1 MGAFEYTAVDPSG
14 KEKKGVIEGDTPR
27 RVRQAL
33 RERDLLPLS
42 INEIA
47 EKETSKKQIFPARRA
62 LSANDL
68 AIITRQIAT
77 LVHSGIPLE
86 EALTAVGEQNDKPR
100 IKSVIMGVRAKVMEG
115 HTLADGLADFPKA
128 FPEIYRATVLAGE
141 QSGHL
146 DAVLERLADYT
157 ESRQE
162 LRQKIM
168 NAMIYPIVLTVLAFS
183 IVSLMLVYVVP
194 KVVGVFANTG
204 QELPALTTA
213 LIALSDF
220 LRDYGVFVL
229 ILIGI
234 LAWVA
239 RRALQ
244 HPGPRRK
251 FHIFLLRLPVVGKL
265 VRGLNTAQFTRTFSI
280 LTGSGV
286 PVLESLQISAEV
298 ISNLPM
304 RDGVE
309 EAAARIREGAAIGK
323 SLAASG
329 HFPPLCIH
337 LISSG
342 EASGQLEMMLGRAAA
357 NQEREMDGLIAALLG
372 ILEPALIVGMGGV
385 VLVIVLAILLP
396 IFELNQLVG

>member
-47 EKETSKKQIFPARRA
+47 EKEASKKQIFPARRA

-229 ILIGI
+229 ILIGV

>member
-229 ILIGI
+229 ILIGV

-342 EASGQLEMMLGRAAA
+342 EASGQLEMMLGRAAV

-385 VLVIVLAILLP
+385 VLIIVLAILLP